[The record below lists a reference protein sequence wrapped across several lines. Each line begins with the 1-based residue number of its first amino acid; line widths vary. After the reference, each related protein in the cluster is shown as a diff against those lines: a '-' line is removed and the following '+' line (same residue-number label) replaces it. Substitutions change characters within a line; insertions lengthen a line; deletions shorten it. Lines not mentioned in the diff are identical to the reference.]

1 MGVQVSY
8 DNKQFTLENNET
20 VLDCLL
26 REGQSIPHSCKAGSC
41 QSCLMKMVDGKI
53 PEIAQQGLK
62 PSFKQQKLFLSC
74 QWHPSADIAVQLP
87 NEAGLIVKAKIV
99 EKGLLSSN
107 VLKVRLQLLEDF
119 EYQAGQYITITN
131 NEQLV
136 RCYSLANQTKKDRN
150 IDLHVRLIPD
160 GKMSSWLQDVAQI
173 GEEVKVQGPAGDC
186 FYIAEAGKDYPI
198 LLAGTGTGLA
208 PLYGILMDALENDHK
223 GEIKLYHGALKE
235 ADLYFIQ
242 ELSKIAA
249 QYSNFKYVP
258 CVLHGEEGAFYK
270 TGNIEDIV
278 MASLPDDKNKM
289 KAYLCGAPE
298 LVNSLKI
305 KIFLAGVSNTNIH
318 SDAFLPS
325 KE

>member
-1 MGVQVSY
+1 MQVLY
-8 DNKQFTLENNET
+8 DNKQYSVNKNET

-26 REGQSIPHSCKAGSC
+26 RAGQSIPHSCKAGSC
-41 QSCLMKMVDGKI
+41 QSCMLKMVEGNI

-74 QWHPSADIAVQLP
+74 QCHPVADISVQLP
-87 NEAGLIVKAKIV
+87 NEAGLIVKAKII
-99 EKGLLSSN
+99 EKMLLSSN
-107 VLKVRLQLLEDF
+107 VLKVRLQLMDDF

-131 NEQLV
+131 SEQVV
-136 RCYSLANQTKKDRN
+136 RCYSIANQTKKDRN

-160 GKMSSWLQDVAQI
+160 GKMSSWLQDVAQL
-173 GEEVKVQGPAGDC
+173 GDEVKVRGPAGDC
-186 FYIAEAGKDYPI
+186 FYITDAGKDYPI
-198 LLAGTGTGLA
+198 LLTGTGTGLS
-208 PLYGILMDALENDHK
+208 PLYGILLDALGNGHTGD
-223 GEIKLYHGALKE
+223 ITLYHGALKE
-235 ADLYFIQ
+235 ADLYFIG
-242 ELSKIAA
+242 ELNKIAA
-249 QYSNFKYVP
+249 KYSNFKYVP
-258 CVLHGEEGAFYK
+258 CVLRGEEGSFYK

-278 MASLPDDKNKM
+278 MAEIPDDKNKM

-305 KIFLAGVSNTNIH
+305 KIFLSGVSNNNIH